1 MACQPRAIII
11 DIQGHRGCRGLM
23 PENTVPAFLH
33 AVNLGVT
40 TLELDVVLSADGQVV
55 VSHEPWLN
63 PEICL
68 SPEGKKIAEALEYN
82 LFLMEYDSI
91 AKCDCGSL
99 PHPRF
104 PSQQKM
110 KVAKPLLIEVINQV
124 EQHCQTKGLQVPKF
138 NIEIKSSAQHIE
150 KFQPE
155 IPQFAEAVLAVA
167 KAELSNSAFNIQSF
181 DVEVLKYIH
190 NNHPEIT
197 LAYLVEDVGE
207 RTLQQ
212 IDAELNQL
220 GFNPEIYSCWFSM
233 LTEENVAYL
242 YKKGI
247 SIIPWTVNEQDD
259 IQSMINLN
267 VDGIIS
273 DYPDRII
280 AMQTK

>member
-1 MACQPRAIII
+1 MI

-23 PENTVPAFLH
+23 PENTIPAFLL
-33 AVNLGVT
+33 AVDLGVT
-40 TLELDVVLSADGQVV
+40 TLELDVVLSADGLVV

-68 SPEGKKIAEALEYN
+68 SPEGQKITEEQAYN

-104 PSQQKM
+104 PAQQKF
-110 KVAKPLLIEVINQV
+110 KAAKPLLVQVINQV
-124 EQHCQTKGLQVPKF
+124 RQHCQTKGLPVPKF
-138 NIEIKSSAQHIE
+138 NIEIKSSAQNIG

-155 IPQFAEAVLAVA
+155 IPQYAEAVLAVA
-167 KAELSNSAFNIQSF
+167 KAELSNSEFNIQSF

-197 LAYLVEDVGE
+197 LAYLVEDEGE
-207 RTLQQ
+207 RTLKQ
-212 IDAELNQL
+212 IDDELNRL
-220 GFNPEIYSCWFSM
+220 GFNPEIYSCWFPM
-233 LTEENVAYL
+233 LTDENVAYIR
-242 YKKGI
+242 KKGI
-247 SIIPWTVNEQDD
+247 RIIPWTVNEPVD
-259 IQSMINLN
+259 IKNMLNLN

-280 AMQTK
+280 ALINK